1 MSRVSFRAVLLGGLV
16 MGVLAGASGC
26 TVQAT
31 VKTKTR
37 FTENDVQPSAVPTEA
52 WNGEAIRI
60 DAQGVG
66 VAVNGGLEVRVDP
79 AATKVTAVA
88 NMVALANDD
97 DKASADRSIVDA
109 KGTFK
114 IVKDGDVWNV
124 VCGHGGS
131 YGSSNSGESGCNKV
145 TVTIPAGTDA
155 NKINLTALS
164 GNGSV
169 NIDISAATLE
179 ALGVNG
185 KGDITV
191 RAPTTLGSTIS
202 VVAEQSDDVNLLLP
216 SSFAADEV
224 YFVADADKIVN
235 NVGDL
240 QLSDAEGGKKG
251 SRGTQGTGAKSVKLT
266 SKPFAGSSGQVILGT
281 F

>member
-1 MSRVSFRAVLLGGLV
+1 MSRVSKTVLLGGLV
-16 MGVLAGASGC
+16 LGILACSSGC

-37 FTENDVQPSAVPTEA
+37 FTEPGVAPSAQPTDA
-52 WNGEAIRI
+52 WNGEKIVVRAE
-60 DAQGVG
+60 GVG
-66 VAVNGGLEVRVDP
+66 VAVNGGLEIKVDP
-79 AATKVTAVA
+79 SATKVSAVA
-88 NMVALANDD
+88 DMVALANDD
-97 DKASADRSIVDA
+97 DKTSADQSIVDA

-114 IVKDGDVWNV
+114 IEKAGDVWNV

-131 YGSSNSGESGCNKV
+131 HGSSNSGESGCNKV
-145 TVTIPAGTDA
+145 IVTIPAGSSTQPIALD
-155 NKINLTALS
+155 ALS
-164 GNGSV
+164 GNGQV
-169 NIDISAATLE
+169 NIDISSVTLE
-179 ALGVNG
+179 SLGVNG

-191 RAPTTLGSTIS
+191 RAPTTKGSTIS

-235 NVGDL
+235 NV
-240 QLSDAEGGKKG
+240 SDMTLTAADGGKKG
-251 SRGTQGTGAKSVKLT
+251 SRGTAGEGAKSVKLT
-266 SKPFAGSSGQVILGT
+266 SKQFAGSSGQVILGT

>member
-1 MSRVSFRAVLLGGLV
+1 MSRVSYRAVLLGGLV
-16 MGVLAGASGC
+16 IGILAGSSGC

-37 FTENDVQPSAVPTEA
+37 FTEPGVPPSAQPTED

-79 AATKVTAVA
+79 SATKVTAVA
-88 NMVALANDD
+88 DMVALANDD
-97 DKASADRSIVDA
+97 DKASADLSIVDA
-109 KGTFK
+109 KSTFK

-131 YGSSNSGESGCNKV
+131 HGSSNSGESGCNKV
-145 TVTIPAGTDA
+145 IVTIPAGSSTSP
-155 NKINLTALS
+155 INLTALS
-164 GNGSV
+164 GNGTV
-169 NIDISAATLE
+169 NIDVSSVTLE

-191 RAPTTLGSTIS
+191 RAPTTQNSTIS
-202 VVAEQSDDVNLLLP
+202 VVAEQADDVNLLLP

-235 NVGDL
+235 NVSDL
-240 QLSDAEGGKKG
+240 QLTDAEGGKKG
-251 SRGTQGTGAKSVKLT
+251 SRGTAGEGAKSVKLT